1 MARGW
6 EANKN
11 MYERRKTQPSY
22 TAPVMRTPRQFAA
35 RPMKHVDEYPVW
47 PFIAIMALA
56 ICWVVSLTTSFTF
69 SDSLLVGAVIVLVP
83 LVSRGLRKA
92 RNRDAEEIAEKM
104 AGESGQQAG
113 TGTEEDP
120 AWQNNTMKNGN

>member
-92 RNRDAEEIAEKM
+92 RNRDAEEIAEKL

-120 AWQNNTMKNGN
+120 A